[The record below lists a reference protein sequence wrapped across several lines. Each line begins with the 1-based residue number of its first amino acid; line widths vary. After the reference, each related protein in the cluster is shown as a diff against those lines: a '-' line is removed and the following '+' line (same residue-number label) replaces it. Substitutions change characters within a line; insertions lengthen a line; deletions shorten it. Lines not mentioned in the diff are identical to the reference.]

1 MSERETTHKTYHP
14 EASKKAI
21 LDTAEELF
29 AEKGYDGV
37 SIQQISA
44 QAGVSR
50 GTPGYFFGSKEK
62 LYQAMLERALQI
74 PVALVERVR
83 EQAVQ
88 PGARPRDVM
97 RQAIEGYIDFLAAH
111 PHIIRIISWEELS
124 SGRYLGELPSFLSL
138 LQSLLASLSE
148 ELGWKGD
155 ARQLVLD
162 VIALCYFPFAYTQ
175 TLRPLGLNVRD
186 PDFLVQRKQ
195 HVIRQVLGEED
206 EASTR

>member
-1 MSERETTHKTYHP
+1 MRD
-14 EASKKAI
+14 A
-21 LDTAEELF
+21 
-29 AEKGYDGV
+29 
-37 SIQQISA
+37 
-44 QAGVSR
+44 
-50 GTPGYFFGSKEK
+50 
-62 LYQAMLERALQI
+62 ERASRAANAFK
-74 PVALVERVR
+74 VA
-83 EQAVQ
+83 
-88 PGARPRDVM
+88 PRT
-97 RQAIEGYIDFLAAH
+97 R
-111 PHIIRIISWEELS
+111 
-124 SGRYLGELPSFLSL
+124 
-138 LQSLLASLSE
+138 LASLSE